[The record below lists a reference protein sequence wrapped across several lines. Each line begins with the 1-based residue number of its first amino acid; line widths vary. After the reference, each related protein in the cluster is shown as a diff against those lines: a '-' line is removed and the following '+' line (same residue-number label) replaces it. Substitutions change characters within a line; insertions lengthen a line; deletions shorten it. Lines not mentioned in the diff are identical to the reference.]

1 MTTTAQAAVM
11 AEATTH
17 GYVAQHRVSATSCS
31 PDLFGGID
39 GRVQGAGFRWSTVNA
54 LVRAGRLAWVS
65 RRCGRNGR
73 WVAALAHVSTV

>member
-1 MTTTAQAAVM
+1 
-11 AEATTH
+11 
-17 GYVAQHRVSATSCS
+17 
-31 PDLFGGID
+31 
-39 GRVQGAGFRWSTVNA
+39 VQGAGFRWSTVNA